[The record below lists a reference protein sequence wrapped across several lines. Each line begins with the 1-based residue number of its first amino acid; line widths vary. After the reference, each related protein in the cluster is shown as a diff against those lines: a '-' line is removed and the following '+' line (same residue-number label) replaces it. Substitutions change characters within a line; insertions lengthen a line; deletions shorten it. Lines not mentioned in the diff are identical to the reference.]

1 MAIQLEDLARV
12 TGTGF
17 KAKKGSIMEE
27 TGKKSGGGV
36 PRGLPIAGVICL
48 ILGIITLQIV
58 PNTFSEEQLANNVI
72 LSAIPFILIFAS
84 IIIAFMSFVWF
95 VSIRLGGNISEKAY
109 RPIEF
114 LLIGGIVIGAL
125 LMFQP
130 WVFRLF
136 QVGFVMLLLSL
147 IGYIVWSHV
156 RPRDPT
162 RVEEIPNVSESN

>member
-1 MAIQLEDLARV
+1 
-12 TGTGF
+12 
-17 KAKKGSIMEE
+17 MEE
-27 TGKKSGGGV
+27 KDKKSGGGV
-36 PRGLPIAGVICL
+36 PRGLPISAGICL
-48 ILGIITLQIV
+48 ILGIITLQII
-58 PNTFSEEQLANNVI
+58 PNAFTEDQLASNVI
-72 LSAIPFILIFAS
+72 LNAIPFILIFAA

-95 VSIRLGGNISEKAY
+95 VSIRLSDNISEKIY
-109 RPIEF
+109 RPIEY

-156 RPRDPT
+156 RPKDPT
-162 RVEEIPNVSESN
+162 RVDDVAGISESN